1 MLIVKNK
8 NLIKNLVS
16 IMLIDVLAK
25 SSSLFLLPIYLKLMT
40 QEEFGI
46 YSYAIG
52 LSAFFTSIGSM
63 GLYGAINRYFYDRRY
78 SQNEVVSTLFSILV
92 VSIVSFVFALAST
105 IHVWR
110 DLVFSS
116 LKNNV
121 IVVFVILSIFNGAL
135 VQFFMSFFYID
146 KRYKEIRNFNLA
158 RLVLVNCVS
167 LGAMYLFSQN
177 SVVERLSALIASE
190 LLVCML
196 FLKYIL
202 QHFSYKKFNK
212 NLAKESLIFGYPLVL
227 NAVLG
232 FIYSFTDKYFIQ
244 NLFDF
249 RLVGEYYFMFTFSSM
264 FSILFSSIQNF
275 WLPFFFNPANKHLL
289 SIKIIQLISLLSI
302 LVIVYYFIVLF
313 LLNFLFTFNIFN
325 VAYKAGIS
333 YLWLL
338 VFSQFILSVSSL
350 LNNYFSLYN
359 KTIYGLYVS
368 LIMSFVSIFIMYF
381 FINLYQVYGAAF
393 AVLINSIISLM
404 LTFVFV
410 RYIKMRIHE

>member
-16 IMLIDVLAK
+16 IMSIDVLVK

-63 GLYGAINRYFYDRRY
+63 GLYGAINRYFYDKKY
-78 SQNEVVSTLFSILV
+78 SQTEVISTLFLTLIASITSLV
-92 VSIVSFVFALAST
+92 FVLAT
-105 IHVWR
+105 TMYIWK
-110 DLVFSS
+110 DLVFGN
-116 LKNNV
+116 LKSN
-121 IVVFVILSIFNGAL
+121 IIILIILSIFHGAII
-135 VQFFMSFFYID
+135 QFFMGFFYID
-146 KRYKEIRNFNLA
+146 KRYKVIRSFSLA

-167 LGAMYLFSQN
+167 LGALYLFSQN

-202 QHFSYKKFNK
+202 QYFSYKKFNK

-232 FIYSFTDKYFIQ
+232 FIYSFADKYFIQ

-289 SIKIIQLISLLSI
+289 SIKIIQLISLLSV

-338 VFSQFILSVSSL
+338 VLSQFILSVSSL

-393 AVLINSIISLM
+393 AVLTNSIIGLM
-404 LTFVFV
+404 LTFIFV
-410 RYIKMRIHE
+410 RYLKMRNNE